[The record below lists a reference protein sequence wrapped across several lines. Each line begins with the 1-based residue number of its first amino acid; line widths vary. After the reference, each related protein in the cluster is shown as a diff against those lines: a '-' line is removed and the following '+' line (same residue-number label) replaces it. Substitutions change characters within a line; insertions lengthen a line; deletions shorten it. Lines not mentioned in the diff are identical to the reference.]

1 MIGIK
6 QRLDYEDYAKLP
18 DDGKQYE
25 LLEGDLL
32 VTPAPTPLH
41 QRVSKRLQRQ
51 LEAYFEE
58 RAMGEVFDAP
68 LDVIL
73 TSRDV
78 FQPDLVVARPD
89 QISARGIE
97 GPPLLLVEIISPT
110 TEERDRV
117 MKANRYAQLRVPHFW
132 LVEPDLPQIE
142 CYRLQGNT
150 YELVIQAQ
158 GAAALTHP
166 DFPGLNIQLALLQS

>member
-18 DDGKQYE
+18 DDGKRYE

-32 VTPAPTPLH
+32 VTPAPNPLH

-58 RAMGEVFDAP
+58 RAMGEVFAAP
-68 LDVIL
+68 IDVIL

-78 FQPDLVVARPD
+78 FQPDLVIARPD

-97 GPPLLLVEIISPT
+97 GAPLLLVEIISPT
-110 TEERDRV
+110 TQDRDRV
-117 MKANRYAQLRVPHFW
+117 MKANRYAHLHVPHFW
-132 LVEPDLPQIE
+132 LVEPDLPRIE
-142 CYRLQGNT
+142 CYRLQAST

-158 GAAALTHP
+158 GSASLAHP
-166 DFPGLNIQLALLQS
+166 DFPGLSIQLALLHS